1 MPNTDTN
8 GKKQSG
14 RHRSVARLAGVQ
26 ALYEMAITN
35 AAVDDVLKEFSSQRW
50 KGADEELPEPLA
62 KPDVR
67 FMGELVRG
75 VITRLEDL
83 DQIISTTLEEKS
95 SVERF
100 EVLLRTILR
109 AGAFELLER
118 TEIPPRVVINE
129 YIEVTHAFFAESEA
143 SLVNGILD
151 KLAKKLRTPET
162 VKTDPDPDL
171 DPSDISGADASG

>member
-1 MPNTDTN
+1 MTNTNTN

-26 ALYEMAITN
+26 ALYEMTITN

-50 KGADEELPEPLA
+50 KGADEEQPEPLA

-75 VITRLEDL
+75 VAARLDDL
-83 DQIISTTLEEKS
+83 DQIVGTALEEKNTI
-95 SVERF
+95 ERF

-109 AGAFELLER
+109 AGTYELLER
-118 TEIPPRVVINE
+118 TEIPYRVVINE
-129 YIEVTHAFFAESEA
+129 YLEVTHAFFAESEA

-151 KLAKKLRTPET
+151 QLAKKLRTPET
-162 VKTDPDPDL
+162 
-171 DPSDISGADASG
+171 SDASG